1 MAKRRRKRVKR
12 APRARRRKRTA
23 RRRTAAGRAAGS
35 DRLQLLLHREWDRLH
50 TEVKPIFEQMN
61 MIAPLI
67 GKPVVTA
74 APGVCPVMPQARRAA
89 GRVRRGTVADHV
101 LTTMG
106 PDPMR
111 MTDILRSLPRSV
123 NRNSAQNA
131 IAMLSGQ
138 GRLRKVKH
146 GIYQKVG

>member
-1 MAKRRRKRVKR
+1 MAGRRRKRVKR
-12 APRARRRKRTA
+12 ATPARRRKRLG
-23 RRRTAAGRAAGS
+23 RRKAAAGRAAGS
-35 DRLQLLLHREWDRLH
+35 DRLQRLLHREWDRLH
-50 TEVKPIFEQMN
+50 TQVRPIFEQMN

-74 APGVCPVMPQARRAA
+74 APGVCPVMPQARGA
-89 GRVRRGTVADHV
+89 GRRVRRGTVADHV

-106 PDPMR
+106 SDPMR

-131 IAMLSGQ
+131 ITVLSGQ

>member
-1 MAKRRRKRVKR
+1 
-12 APRARRRKRTA
+12 
-23 RRRTAAGRAAGS
+23 
-35 DRLQLLLHREWDRLH
+35 
-50 TEVKPIFEQMN
+50 
-61 MIAPLI
+61 
-67 GKPVVTA
+67 VVTA
-74 APGVCPVMPQARRAA
+74 APGVCPVKPQARRA
-89 GRVRRGTVADHV
+89 GRRVRSGTVADHV
-101 LTTMG
+101 LTAMG